1 MSTGCIKELDYE
13 CFISFMILVDEEE
26 EQEENGKMPVY
37 DRATMPEFVI
47 SLDSTD
53 DFLKQRIMNLPE
65 SVVAKTHN
73 TEDGFNRRITEFR
86 ALNEED
92 ATVLNYF
99 DELEIH
105 PEHLGECMAEMD
117 DCSDV
122 AFLYGS
128 FIFCSSNFA
137 EY

>member
-1 MSTGCIKELDYE
+1 
-13 CFISFMILVDEEE
+13 MILVDEEE

-105 PEHLGECMAEMD
+105 PEHLGECMAARD
-117 DCSDV
+117 
-122 AFLYGS
+122 G
-128 FIFCSSNFA
+128 
-137 EY
+137 